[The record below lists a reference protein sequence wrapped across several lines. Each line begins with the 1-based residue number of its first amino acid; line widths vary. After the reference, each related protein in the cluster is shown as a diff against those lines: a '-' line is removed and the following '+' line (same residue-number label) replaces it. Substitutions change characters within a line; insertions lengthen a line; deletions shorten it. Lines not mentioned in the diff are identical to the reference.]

1 MSKGKFKFTGKTFWQ
16 ILFFIIAVS
25 LTITFIPREEQFKYH
40 YEEGKPWRYGL
51 FTAPFDFPIYKSDKE
66 VAEEFELAKSKFT
79 PFFISDKEIEKNQL
93 ADFKAN
99 NRSEDADTAYIYRKI
114 EYLLKSVYNK
124 GIIDINTYD
133 NLKQEGKE
141 KIKILNGS
149 IATEYNIENILTP
162 RLAYEFILK
171 NINAEKWD
179 QYVFNINIKEIISR
193 KNINLYIEPN
203 LIYDKETNNKAL
215 AQISNNIQP
224 TIGMVQKGERIID
237 RGVIVSHDIYRILT
251 SYEKKAA
258 KDNGEINE
266 EIYAFGGEIL
276 IVLILYS
283 FLYIYLG
290 LFRRRIFNNI
300 RQLSLLML
308 MILVITLASFVLSQ
322 RWVLG
327 IYMAPFAVLPIVIVT
342 FMDTRTALYASL
354 VAIFLS
360 CWASPFP
367 MEYVLLQFI
376 VSMTAINS
384 LKELTQRSQMF
395 RSVVLIFIAY
405 CVTYIAYMFMNGGD
419 ITKVNTEMFIFL
431 GINCFMLLFSYL
443 FIYIIEKVWGFT
455 SNVMLVEL
463 GDLNSPL
470 LKELSEK
477 CPGTFQ
483 HATQVANLAA
493 EAANAIGANALLVRT
508 GALYHDIGKTVNP
521 MFFTENQHGINPHSK
536 LSYKESA
543 RIIISHV
550 KDGLNLA
557 KSYHIP
563 ESIKG
568 FIATHHGVSKAKY
581 FYTMYKN
588 EHPDEEI
595 DEKLFSY
602 EGPKPRTKEEGILM
616 IADIIE
622 AKSRSLKDFSAESLS
637 KIVNGTIDD
646 IIAEKELSDTPLTFR
661 DVTEIRKVLIKRLE
675 AMYHPRISY
684 PESKK

>member
-1 MSKGKFKFTGKTFWQ
+1 
-16 ILFFIIAVS
+16 
-25 LTITFIPREEQFKYH
+25 
-40 YEEGKPWRYGL
+40 
-51 FTAPFDFPIYKSDKE
+51 
-66 VAEEFELAKSKFT
+66 
-79 PFFISDKEIEKNQL
+79 
-93 ADFKAN
+93 
-99 NRSEDADTAYIYRKI
+99 
-114 EYLLKSVYNK
+114 
-124 GIIDINTYD
+124 
-133 NLKQEGKE
+133 
-141 KIKILNGS
+141 
-149 IATEYNIENILTP
+149 
-162 RLAYEFILK
+162 
-171 NINAEKWD
+171 
-179 QYVFNINIKEIISR
+179 
-193 KNINLYIEPN
+193 
-203 LIYDKETNNKAL
+203 
-215 AQISNNIQP
+215 
-224 TIGMVQKGERIID
+224 MVQKGERIID

-283 FLYIYLG
+283 FLYMYLG

>member
-25 LTITFIPREEQFKYH
+25 LTITFIPREEQFKHH
-40 YEEGKPWRYGL
+40 YDEGKPWRYGL
-51 FTAPFDFPIYKSDKE
+51 FTAPFDFPIYKSEKE
-66 VAEEFELAKSKFT
+66 VAEEIEEAKRNFT
-79 PFFISDKEIEKNQL
+79 PFYFIDTDIEKNEI

-99 NRSEDADTAYIYRKI
+99 NRSLDADTAFIYHKI
-114 EYLLKSVYNK
+114 EALLKNVYSK
-124 GIIDINTYD
+124 GIIDRDTYD
-133 NLKQEGKE
+133 ELKSEGKK
-141 KIKILNGS
+141 KIKILNNS
-149 IATEYNIENILTP
+149 IATECDLDNILTP
-162 RLAYEFILK
+162 LLAYEQIK
-171 NINAEKWD
+171 KSIYAEKWE
-179 QYVFNINIKEIISR
+179 QYFYDIDVIDLFSS
-193 KNINLYIEPN
+193 KNLGLYIEPN
-203 LIYDKETNNKAL
+203 LIYDKEINSKTL
-215 AQISNNIQP
+215 AQISNDIQP
-224 TIGMVQKGERIID
+224 TVGMVQKGERIID
-237 RGVIVSHDIYRILT
+237 RGVIVSHDIYRILK
-251 SYEKKAA
+251 SYEKKAS
-258 KDNGEINE
+258 KDKVDKED
-266 EIYAFGGEIL
+266 IYSFAGQVL

-283 FLYIYLG
+283 FLYLYLG

-308 MILVITLASFVLSQ
+308 MILAITLASFALSQ

-367 MEYVLLQFI
+367 MEYVLLQLI

-384 LKELTQRSQMF
+384 LKELTKRSQMF

-405 CVTYIAYMFMNGGD
+405 CVTYVAYLFMNGGD
-419 ITKVNTEMFIFL
+419 ITKLNKMMFVFL

-508 GALYHDIGKTVNP
+508 GALYHDIGKSVNP
-521 MFFTENQHGINPHSK
+521 MFFTENQHGVNPHSK

-588 EHPDEEI
+588 EHPDEVI

-622 AKSRSLKDFSAESLS
+622 AKSRSLKDFSAENLS
-637 KIVNGTIDD
+637 KIVNSTIDD
-646 IIAEKELSDTPLTFR
+646 IIAEKGLSETPLTFR

-675 AMYHPRISY
+675 AIYHPRISY
-684 PESKK
+684 PEGKKE